1 MTEAILQQEVIE
13 HTSEISKDAIE
24 ETFKLL
30 ESKSQQQLNFFWLGR
45 QDFDSVWKLQK
56 MIHRAVSKNECAE
69 MVLFVEHD
77 HVYTFGKNA
86 NQDHLLPSYPSNAK
100 VIQIDRG
107 GDVTYHG
114 PGQLVMYPIIDL
126 HNYRLSISWY
136 MHTLERTIIDVLLEL
151 GIESE
156 RKEGLIGVWVED
168 EKICAMG
175 VRLAKWIS
183 MHGLALNVNPMMDY
197 FNGMIP
203 CGIFEYGVTSIHE
216 LTGNDYSLS
225 DIVPLVANKF
235 VTLLD
240 QVQKSG
246 GMD

>member
-1 MTEAILQQEVIE
+1 MTETLLQQEIIE
-13 HTSEISKDAIE
+13 YKSVLSEDTAE
-24 ETFKLL
+24 NTFNYFA
-30 ESKSQQQLNFFWLGR
+30 SNFQQPLNFIWLGR
-45 QDFDSVWKLQK
+45 QDFDSVWLLQK
-56 MIHRAVSKNECAE
+56 MIHEGISKQECAE

-136 MHTLERTIIDVLLEL
+136 MHALEQTIMNVLFDL
-151 GIESE
+151 GIQSE
-156 RKEGLIGVWVED
+156 RKEGLIGVWVDD

-183 MHGLALNVNPMMDY
+183 MHGLALNVSPTMDY

-203 CGIFEYGVTSIHE
+203 CGIFEYGVTSIQE
-216 LTGNDYSLS
+216 LTGNEYSLS
-225 DIVPLVANKF
+225 DIVPIVANHF
-235 VTLLD
+235 GMLLD

-246 GMD
+246 GNE